1 MKPLKLT
8 LSGLKSFNE
17 KATVDFK
24 ELIKGGLFGI
34 FGDTGSGKSTL
45 LDAII
50 YALYADFN
58 KDHINKRSNFAYVD
72 FTFEITYQNKR
83 KTFEVERTFYPEK
96 SSKSYLYDVTLD
108 GKFCIAEKTKDV
120 TDKIHEIIGLEKS
133 EFEQCIVLPQ
143 GKFNKFISTTKTE
156 RVLIIENL
164 FGLEKFGTKLKN
176 AIDRK
181 KLEIRDEKNLFEDR
195 IKTLEIYTEESV
207 NNKYQEVLNQE
218 KLLETESKK
227 INIIKEYIEKN
238 ESFYNDE
245 IRLIEIDN
253 LLKKYEL
260 EQDYFNEA
268 KVVLNDLP
276 LIKNIIDNSNEV
288 KQISD
293 KIVVTENDLK
303 IKNDNLTKATANF
316 ESAKTNKENNLPKL
330 KQQFDEVKLKIETF
344 KTILDVYNEYNSDI
358 EKLNNCL
365 KEINDINV
373 SIKNYD
379 TKQSNLKN
387 EISLLN
393 EKLVSIDFNQVVSSV
408 NEGVLR
414 EKIADEIK
422 FLNKI
427 SLYDEFN
434 NTTYIKPDVLNRL
447 NQLNSSLSNYD
458 KNENG
463 FLSAISK
470 FEEDNAKNE
479 QVTKKI
485 NSLTSNL
492 NEITQNI
499 AVLTTKLDAL
509 STTKNN
515 LQKSI
520 EDKNVKIKAVIG
532 DNDIT
537 SYKSVLKSK
546 YYELNSLIT
555 DIENDFDK
563 RKDELNKAE
572 NNLSICQNTLNLL
585 NENLNNATDKLTK
598 SYFKNY
604 TSVDVAKH
612 VYFKYDN
619 VSNLKI
625 KTEKYFETV
634 ASLKNEMAN
643 KREKLKNSNY
653 NRIEFISNKENFDVL
668 SKNLSEI
675 NKNLGIFQNTY
686 ENFKQNFENKCIIEK
701 EFESTLKREA
711 VLDKLIKVTDR
722 RRLLEFVADEY
733 LKEIT
738 KIAKKT
744 VTSLTSGKYSLDYD
758 GEFLVIDNL
767 NGGVKRSVGTLSG
780 GESFIISLSLA
791 LALSQEIFSK
801 SMRPIEFF
809 FLDEGFGT
817 LDKNLTEIV
826 VSSLHKLKNDNFSIG
841 LISHVPELVDAVD
854 AKIYVTGQTHDHGSK
869 IST

>member
-50 YALYADFN
+50 YALNADFN

-260 EQDYFNEA
+260 EQGYYNEA

-427 SLYDEFN
+427 TLYDEFN

-447 NQLNSSLSNYD
+447 NQLNGSLSNYD

-520 EDKNVKIKAVIG
+520 EDKNVKIIAVIG

-555 DIENDFDK
+555 DIENEFDK
-563 RKDELNKAE
+563 RKDELNKAK

-604 TSVDVAKH
+604 TSVDVAKQ

-643 KREKLKNSNY
+643 KSEKLKNSNY

>member
-260 EQDYFNEA
+260 EQGYYNEA

-316 ESAKTNKENNLPKL
+316 ESAKTNKENNLPKY

-358 EKLNNCL
+358 DKLNNCL
-365 KEINDINV
+365 NEINDINA

-379 TKQSNLKN
+379 IKQSNLKN

-427 SLYDEFN
+427 TLYDEFN

-447 NQLNSSLSNYD
+447 NQLSSSLSNYD

-485 NSLTSNL
+485 NSLTTNL

-546 YYELNSLIT
+546 YYELNSLIS

-604 TSVDVAKH
+604 TSVDVAKQ
-612 VYFKYDN
+612 VYLKYDN
-619 VSNLKI
+619 VANLKI

-643 KREKLKNSNY
+643 KSEKLKNSNY

-854 AKIYVTGQTHDHGSK
+854 TKIYVTGQTHDYGSK